1 MSDFVETKHQS
12 QSGEIE
18 YGYIRGNDKVV
29 CIKAGRGGNH
39 LGYEKKYVR
48 IAERLNSLF
57 GCTVI
62 CISNPMD
69 INNQLATDAQII
81 QKCLKNTF
89 IEKPKMYFM
98 GHSDG
103 SIKGLEL
110 AASGMIFEKMLLVN
124 MPLMI
129 NFSRNKKIILSLS
142 QTEIV
147 MAFGEKDPSFNYIPF
162 LELNKPECLTIIK
175 VPGAD
180 HNFKGML
187 DEFIELSD
195 ILSINMEGNN
205 AND

>member
-1 MSDFVETKHQS
+1 MAILISPSFHNNLQ
-12 QSGEIE
+12 EI
-18 YGYIRGNDKVV
+18 
-29 CIKAGRGGNH
+29 
-39 LGYEKKYVR
+39 
-48 IAERLNSLF
+48 
-57 GCTVI
+57 
-62 CISNPMD
+62 
-69 INNQLATDAQII
+69 
-81 QKCLKNTF
+81 
-89 IEKPKMYFM
+89 
-98 GHSDG
+98 
-103 SIKGLEL
+103 
-110 AASGMIFEKMLLVN
+110 
-124 MPLMI
+124 I